1 MTESEGRAL
10 ARTAAVLLVAATV
23 RWGVST
29 RWGPPLMP
37 ADQATALPSLL
48 RESQSAR
55 EEAARRAAPLA
66 EGERLDPNRAD
77 EVDLDRLPGVGPAT
91 ARAVVATREA
101 GAAFR
106 RPEDLLAVPGIG
118 PATLER
124 MRAHLDFSAPPPG
137 VRGGGVSMGM
147 GGGGSGAALQLNSAT
162 AADLE
167 RLPGIGPAL
176 AQRIVEER
184 ERLGG
189 FRSVDDLL
197 GVRGIGPSTLARLR
211 TLVVVH

>member
-23 RWGVST
+23 RWGVSS
-29 RWGPPLMP
+29 RWGPPLLP
-37 ADQATALPSLL
+37 ADAATALPGLL
-48 RESQSAR
+48 QESQIAR
-55 EEAARRAAPLA
+55 EEASRRAAPFA

-77 EVDLDRLPGVGPAT
+77 EVDLDRLPGVGAAT

-101 GAAFR
+101 GSVFR
-106 RPEDLLAVPGIG
+106 RPEDLLSVPGIG

-124 MRAHLDFSAPPPG
+124 MRPHLDFSAAPPG
-137 VRGGGVSMGM
+137 ARGVGVGGV
-147 GGGGSGAALQLNSAT
+147 GGQGAALQLNSAT
-162 AADLE
+162 AAELE

-176 AQRIVEER
+176 AQRIVDER

-197 GVRGIGPSTLARLR
+197 AVRGIGPSTLARLR